1 MQIDNALLE
10 RLESLS
16 KIKLDDSE
24 KEKCFE
30 DIEKIISFMNILSEV
45 PTEDAEALSHAFGIK
60 NVMREDTAEPSIEN
74 SDVLKNAKNSESGCF
89 KVPKTF

>member
-45 PTEDAEALSHAFGIK
+45 KTDDIEALSHAFGIK
-60 NVMREDTAEPSIEN
+60 NVMREDKIEPSMEN
-74 SDVLKNAKNSESGCF
+74 RDVLKNAPNSENGCF